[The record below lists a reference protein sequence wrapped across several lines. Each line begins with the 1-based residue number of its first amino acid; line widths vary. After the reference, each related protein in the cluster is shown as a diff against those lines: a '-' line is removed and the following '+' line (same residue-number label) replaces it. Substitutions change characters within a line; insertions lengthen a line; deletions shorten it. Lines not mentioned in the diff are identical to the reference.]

1 MMRNKPSK
9 YLSRLRAGI
18 LLCSTLLLTSCATTA
33 ESNSYRVSFAPDS
46 VSGDRYMS
54 IKLMGSIALSG
65 AKVNGLPVV
74 EVSDLAWDNDTQ
86 TLYGISD
93 DGYLYTLK
101 LSLNQGILKQAKI
114 TNAVRLLGKN
124 KQPLKGSKKDPE
136 GLSIKNHKNGNKN
149 DAELIISFE
158 GSSRVDRYN
167 TKGEY
172 LGEVKIPKKLT
183 KKKSYRSNNKAL
195 ESVTI
200 HPRYGV
206 ITAAEL
212 PLKANSKKIQT
223 LYSQHGKEW
232 HFPRNKAKESSV
244 TALEVLENGDIL
256 VLERAFS
263 GIFNPLVIS
272 LRQVQLNKCDKNG
285 LCAVKDL
292 AIFDSSESWNV
303 DNFEGL
309 TKLVGNRYLMVADDN
324 KSPLQQ
330 SIMVM
335 FEVVQ

>member
-1 MMRNKPSK
+1 MMSKTTLK
-9 YLSRLRAGI
+9 YLSQIRAGI
-18 LLCSTLLLTSCATTA
+18 LLCSTLVLASCATTA
-33 ESNSYRVSFAPDS
+33 ESNSYRVNFPPDS
-46 VSGDRYMS
+46 LSGDRYMD

-101 LSLNQGILKQAKI
+101 LTLNQGMLRQAKI
-114 TNAVRLLGKN
+114 TNAVKLLGKN
-124 KQPLKGSKKDPE
+124 KKPLKGSKKDPE

-158 GSSRVDRYN
+158 GSSRIDRYN

-172 LGEVKIPKKLT
+172 LGDVKIPKKLT
-183 KKKSYRSNNKAL
+183 KKKSYRNNNKAL

-232 HFPRNKAKESSV
+232 NFTPNNAKESSV

-263 GIFNPLVIS
+263 GIFSPLIIS
-272 LRQVQLNKCDKNG
+272 LRQIQLNKCNKKN
-285 LCAVKDL
+285 LCAVKDI
-292 AIFDSSESWNV
+292 AIFDSTKGWNV

-309 TKLVGNRYLMVADDN
+309 TKLTGNRYLMVSDDN